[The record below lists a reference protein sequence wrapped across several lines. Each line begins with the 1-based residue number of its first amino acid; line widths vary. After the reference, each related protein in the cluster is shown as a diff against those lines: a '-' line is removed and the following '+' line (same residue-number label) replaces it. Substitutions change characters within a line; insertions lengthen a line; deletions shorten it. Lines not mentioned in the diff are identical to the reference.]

1 MKTEDKFHY
10 SVLFTQVAKQEKL
23 KLVLEKAFPKDRG
36 KVFLPCM
43 EWWRRGKNVKEVRP
57 LFPGYVFIRSNM
69 SIHEMHAF
77 VSKHRNYV
85 QTFVRELGLNERAAS
100 GEYDSETEE
109 REYGLSDLTEEET
122 RFLDLMLNEEGIVEM
137 SEGYCDEGKYVV
149 MKGPLTAFEEQ
160 IKGVD
165 RHNRMAYLD
174 FTFRGRVT
182 KVGMGIL
189 PKSHWDSD
197 NGKASAI
204 LEDGT
209 EIDLWE
215 LSKRMMEKN
224 EGV

>member
-1 MKTEDKFHY
+1 MKTDDKFHY

-36 KVFLPCM
+36 KVFLPGM

-69 SIHEMHAF
+69 SMREMHAF
-77 VSKHRNYV
+77 VSQHRADV
-85 QTFVRELGLNERAAS
+85 QTFVKELRLREKIAS
-100 GEYDSETEE
+100 GENYSETEE
-109 REYGLSDLTEEET
+109 SEYRLRDLTEEET
-122 RFLDLMLNEEGIVEM
+122 KFLDLMLNEDGIVEM

-149 MKGPLTAFEEQ
+149 MKGPLKGFEER
-160 IKGVD
+160 IKDVD

-174 FTFRGRVT
+174 FTFKGRVT
-182 KVGMGIL
+182 KVGMEIL
-189 PKSHWDSD
+189 PKSHWNSGDEKS
-197 NGKASAI
+197 SAL

-215 LSKRMMEKN
+215 LRKKMMEKN
-224 EGV
+224 EEV